1 MRRGRY
7 DSLEF
12 EIGKQDLCFMLK
24 EAEQD
29 VWSVLR
35 GHQRDSFKKMLE
47 LLLNAEQ
54 DQELDIINI
63 PRDNP
68 VHRSGYK
75 PITINTTIGRVTI
88 SRPRLRTQLYESKVL
103 PKYTKN
109 EESILNLIRDLYL
122 VGVSTRKMEIA
133 LRNIMRKIGTDTYF
147 H

>member
-35 GHQRDSFKKMLE
+35 GHQKDSFKKMLE

-54 DQELDIINI
+54 DQELELINM
-63 PRDNP
+63 PLENP

-75 PITINTTIGRVTI
+75 PITISTTIGRVTI
-88 SRPRLRTQLYESKVL
+88 SRPRLRKQLYERTKKRYLISYGIYILSVYLQGKWSL
-103 PKYTKN
+103 PY
-109 EESILNLIRDLYL
+109 
-122 VGVSTRKMEIA
+122 EISSV
-133 LRNIMRKIGTDTYF
+133 DTA
-147 H
+147 